1 MSTIAAPGNRTLQTG
16 NSEKRHLECAP
27 AIVVNCAA
35 YTSVDRAED
44 EPGAA
49 FAVNATGAELV
60 ARAAPE
66 IGAPIVHI
74 SIAYVFDG
82 ESIRLYIETYAESPL
97 SVYGRSKLGERVR
110 SGGSQPSARNSAD
123 GLAVQPV
130 RIKLCED
137 VAASQ

>member
-74 SIAYVFDG
+74 IY
-82 ESIRLYIETYAESPL
+82 RLRLRRQEHKAL
-97 SVYGRSKLGERVR
+97 R
-110 SGGSQPSARNSAD
+110 
-123 GLAVQPV
+123 
-130 RIKLCED
+130 
-137 VAASQ
+137 